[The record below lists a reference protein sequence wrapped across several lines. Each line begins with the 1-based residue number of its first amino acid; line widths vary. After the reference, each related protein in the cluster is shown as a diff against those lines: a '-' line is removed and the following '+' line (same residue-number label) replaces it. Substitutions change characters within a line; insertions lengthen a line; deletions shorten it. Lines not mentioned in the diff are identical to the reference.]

1 MLNDY
6 CHEHIIPSLPIMP
19 TPSTH
24 SKKIGFL
31 GSYFIF
37 PTNPPP
43 LPNIWWIWYFAIYL
57 WFFIYYYFL
66 FILLRTDSW
75 RILQSNILLCFK
87 LVGTIWKTWQ
97 KLPNLLMHTTM
108 MKLISSLYNILCHI
122 SNFLFSFWSLN

>member
-6 CHEHIIPSLPIMP
+6 CHEHITPSLPIMP

-43 LPNIWWIWYFAIYL
+43 PPNYLVDLIFCYLPLILYLLLFFVYIAQDRFLAYSPEQHPIVLQIGGNNLENLAKATELANPYHYDEINFKFVQYFVP
-57 WFFIYYYFL
+57 YF
-66 FILLRTDSW
+66 
-75 RILQSNILLCFK
+75 
-87 LVGTIWKTWQ
+87 
-97 KLPNLLMHTTM
+97 
-108 MKLISSLYNILCHI
+108 
-122 SNFLFSFWSLN
+122 